1 MQTPQMEGAGGS
13 VCPAAVRVRADDGH
27 SCQCSHLRFSFV
39 QHTSCGFASL
49 EVNNLMIAISFGM
62 TLGVTISLA
71 GLLPMSGS
79 CHPCISRFLM
89 DLESFRVGRLLKAK
103 RGHHAA
109 TPEVIS
115 KELRGIA

>member
-1 MQTPQMEGAGGS
+1 MFPPQLRPVS
-13 VCPAAVRVRADDGH
+13 RSTLLAV
-27 SCQCSHLRFSFV
+27 LRL
-39 QHTSCGFASL
+39 L

-62 TLGVTISLA
+62 TLGVTISLV

-79 CHPCISRFLM
+79 WHLCISKVSLV
-89 DLESFRVGRLLKAK
+89 SFSSRLFVSALLREAK

-115 KELRGIA
+115 KELRGVA